1 MRLEQALTCQEVVEL
16 VTAYLDDAL
25 QPEVRVRFEEH
36 LASCEGC
43 RTYLEQ
49 MRQAIAA
56 SGRVPLV
63 LPPELEA
70 RLLDAFR
77 GWRASGHT

>member
-25 QPEVRVRFEEH
+25 PLEERDRFEQH
-36 LASCEGC
+36 LASCAGC
-43 RTYLEQ
+43 TAYLEQ
-49 MRQAIAA
+49 MRQSIAVT
-56 SGRVPLV
+56 GRLPLM
-63 LPPELEA
+63 LPPDLEA

-77 GWRASGHT
+77 GWRASGHA